1 MVAAIALVELDVADR
16 VGPAEGRSSQPTPV
30 EMDAAVAAVAPAA
43 RHAATTARA
52 ARC

>member
-1 MVAAIALVELDVADR
+1 MVAAVALVELDVADR
-16 VGPAEGRSSQPTPV
+16 VGAAGGRSSRPTPV
-30 EMDAAVAAVAPAA
+30 EMDAVVAAVAAAA